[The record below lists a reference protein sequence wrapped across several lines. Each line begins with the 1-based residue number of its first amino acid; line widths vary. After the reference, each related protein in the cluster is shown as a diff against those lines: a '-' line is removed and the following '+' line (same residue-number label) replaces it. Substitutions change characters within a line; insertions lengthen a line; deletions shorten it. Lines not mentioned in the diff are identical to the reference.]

1 MFELFDPFKVSTWR
15 RYLRIWLFIA
25 KWLMLLLSASIELCL
40 RRNFGRRYLPRL
52 ILAVV
57 FYTFCAGVAPS
68 PNSLTGLFL
77 AGLFA
82 ALACHIFQILKR
94 QWRSLPEPYTF
105 SAGDSWLLGQFLKCP
120 QTTVQRFVEPGLCFL
135 LSLPLATVDP
145 FLHLWLAAS
154 ALALFVKEQIQSI
167 KLTRQILDALDA
179 KHKAQALNT
188 ALKAHQQPH
197 GQVGQ
202 RAHRAHLP
210 QPPRPGGHRRP

>member
-1 MFELFDPFKVSTWR
+1 
-15 RYLRIWLFIA
+15 
-25 KWLMLLLSASIELCL
+25 
-40 RRNFGRRYLPRL
+40 
-52 ILAVV
+52 
-57 FYTFCAGVAPS
+57 
-68 PNSLTGLFL
+68 
-77 AGLFA
+77 
-82 ALACHIFQILKR
+82 
-94 QWRSLPEPYTF
+94 
-105 SAGDSWLLGQFLKCP
+105 
-120 QTTVQRFVEPGLCFL
+120 
-135 LSLPLATVDP
+135 VDP